1 MFFKPEIVSVYHS
14 GLNPNAPSNPLPVTP
29 KSGGGQGLL
38 IFGKGEVLNFFQTQ
52 IPFKPVKAQQ

>member
-1 MFFKPEIVSVYHS
+1 MFFKPAISSVCHPV
-14 GLNPNAPSNPLPVTP
+14 LNPNAPSNPLPVTP